1 MSGLLFIL
9 PLIAAALLSHA
20 LPARWV
26 RPLTTAVGL
35 LFAAS
40 YGIPGFLVLSAMGTA
55 AWLAARVVRDTMR
68 RHRRLIAIVAS
79 AAILTPLVFAK
90 DYLGLATPLAS
101 LLGWSTGSAAEDAHS
116 AFVIV
121 GLSFYSFRALALL
134 LDAYHGRLPEPPS
147 LRDAALYLFFFPQ
160 FLAGPIERP
169 APFFAALSAPR
180 SELYRQLADGIILIT
195 VGVFMKVVIADRLAL
210 YTDAVF
216 SNPSGAGTVRLWLG
230 MYLYAVQLYCDFSG
244 YTNIAIG
251 LSLMLGFRPAVNFRQ
266 PYMATSIAD
275 FWTRWHI
282 SLSFWLRDFVFLP
295 IAYASGRRAAPLLR
309 TPFAR
314 DFVSYAAAASVTM
327 VLCGLW
333 HGAGGPFL
341 LWGLLHGAYL
351 TASRSTK
358 KLRQR
363 VWTRA
368 GFSAS
373 HPFRRFVAVFIT
385 FHLVSLAWV
394 IFRSESFET
403 ARGFLSE
410 MISLTHMDTSF
421 RDGLRAVDIYWS
433 MMFAAMIGAVQY
445 LQERKSLL
453 PALAAAPIVVR
464 WAIYILL
471 VLAIETFVPVYGLTR
486 FAYVVF

>member
-9 PLIAAALLSHA
+9 PLLAAALLSHA
-20 LPARWV
+20 LPERWV
-26 RPLTTAVGL
+26 RPLTTVVGL

-40 YGIPGFLVLSAMGTA
+40 YGIPGFVVLATVGLV
-55 AWLAARVVRDTMR
+55 AWLAARIVRDTKQ
-68 RHRRLIAIVAS
+68 RHRRLLTMVAS
-79 AAILTPLVFAK
+79 AAILTPLVFVK
-90 DYLGLATPLAS
+90 DYLGLAAPLAD
-101 LLGWSTGSAAEDAHS
+101 LLRLHAGSASTDARDM
-116 AFVIV
+116 FVIV
-121 GLSFYSFRALALL
+121 GLSFYSFRALAFL
-134 LDAYHGRLPEPPS
+134 LDAYHGRLPDHPS
-147 LRDAALYLFFFPQ
+147 LRDTVLYLFFFPQ

-169 APFFAALSAPR
+169 APFFSALSEPR
-180 SELYRQLADGIILIT
+180 SVQYRQLADGMILIT
-195 VGVFMKVVIADRLAL
+195 VGVFMKVVIADRLSL

-251 LSLMLGFRPAVNFRQ
+251 LSLMLGFRPSVNFRQ

-295 IAYASGRRAAPLLR
+295 VAYAAGRRAAPLLR
-309 TPFAR
+309 TAFAR

-363 VWTRA
+363 IWTRA

-385 FHLVSLAWV
+385 FHLVSFAWV

-410 MISLTHMDTSF
+410 MISFTHMDTSF
-421 RDGLRAVDIYWS
+421 RDGLRTVDIYWS
-433 MMFAAMIGAVQY
+433 MMFAVMIGAVQY
-445 LQERKSLL
+445 LQERKSIL
-453 PALAAAPIVVR
+453 PSLAAAPLAVR

-471 VLAIETFVPVYGLTR
+471 VLAIETFVPVSGLTR